1 MSDNCIQ
8 GRTNSYKKKEIVI
21 TTKAGATFTV
31 TDTDDCKLASMA
43 LAEFRRGGIMHF
55 FVDDDDY
62 FVPASA
68 VDSIKVTLAD
78 AESE

>member
-1 MSDNCIQ
+1 MDKK
-8 GRTNSYKKKEIVI
+8 RTITI
-21 TTKAGATFTV
+21 TTGAGATFTV

-43 LAEFRRGGIMHF
+43 LAEFKLGGIMHF

-62 FVPASA
+62 YVPASA
-68 VDSIKVTLAD
+68 VDSIKVVVE